1 MNRTQDLVGAANTL
15 RMCVTRHTW
24 FEEGLNVQRT
34 LMMRAGANNVGDGNK
49 TGSTP
54 QKGGGNNLKACT
66 RCCTGKT

>member
-34 LMMRAGANNVGDGNK
+34 LMMRAGANNVGDGNRK
-49 TGSTP
+49 GPTP
-54 QKGGGNNLKACT
+54 
-66 RCCTGKT
+66 